1 MRELPAARRL
11 GSVSGTGSG
20 PAGSGRG
27 RRRRRGVRA
36 ASPPCPVPRCY
47 SGIYTSSMTVD
58 PCLTASSD
66 PGRMTSSRLPVL
78 LALVFSSLSP
88 VLSHSNREMW
98 FQDLFPPNTCPINAK
113 TKTFYG
119 IMFDAGSTGT
129 RIHIYTFVQKS
140 PEILPEL
147 EGEIF
152 ESVKPGLSAYADQ
165 PEKGAESVK
174 RLLDMAIDA
183 VPPHLWK
190 KTPVV
195 LKATAGLRLLSE
207 EKAQALLSEVK
218 EVFEESPF
226 LVPEDSVSIMDGSYE
241 GILAWITVNFL
252 TGQLSGQNQ
261 HTVGTLDLGGA
272 STQITFLP
280 RFEETLKESPTD
292 FLTSFE
298 MFNSTYKLYTHSY
311 LGFGLKAARLA
322 TLGALNTEVADRQMF
337 RSSCLPKQLEAEW
350 HFGGVKYRYGGNKE
364 GETGFK
370 PCYLEVLKV
379 VKGKLH
385 QPDEIRGSSFY
396 AFSYYYD
403 RAADTNLIDYEQG
416 GVLEVRDFE
425 RKAKEVCDN
434 MERFSSASPFLC
446 MDLTYITAL
455 LKEGFGFRDNT
466 LLQLTKKVN
475 NIETSWTL
483 GATFH
488 LLQSLGITY

>member
-1 MRELPAARRL
+1 MA
-11 GSVSGTGSG
+11 
-20 PAGSGRG
+20 
-27 RRRRRGVRA
+27 
-36 ASPPCPVPRCY
+36 
-47 SGIYTSSMTVD
+47 
-58 PCLTASSD
+58 
-66 PGRMTSSRLPVL
+66 SSRLPIL
-78 LALVFSSLSP
+78 IALAFSSLP
-88 VLSHSNREMW
+88 FVLSHSNRVMW
-98 FQDLFPPNTCPINAK
+98 FQEFFPPNVCPINAK
-113 TKTFYG
+113 ANTFYG

-140 PEILPEL
+140 PEKLPEV

-165 PEKGAESVK
+165 PEKGAETVK
-174 RLLDMAIDA
+174 TLLDMAIDA

-226 LVPEDSVSIMDGSYE
+226 LVPEDSVGIMDGSHE

-261 HTVGTLDLGGA
+261 QTVGTLDLGGA

-280 RFEETLKESPTD
+280 RFEETLKETPGD

-322 TLGALNTEVADRQMF
+322 TLGALNMEVVDGQMF

-364 GETGFK
+364 
-370 PCYLEVLKV
+370 
-379 VKGKLH
+379 
-385 QPDEIRGSSFY
+385 
-396 AFSYYYD
+396 
-403 RAADTNLIDYEQG
+403 DYERG

-434 MERFSSASPFLC
+434 MERYNSASPFLC

-455 LKEGFGFRDNT
+455 LKDGFGFRDNT
-466 LLQLTKKVN
+466 VLKLTKKVN

-483 GATFH
+483 GATFY
-488 LLQSLGITY
+488 LLQSLGMTY

>member
-1 MRELPAARRL
+1 MA
-11 GSVSGTGSG
+11 
-20 PAGSGRG
+20 
-27 RRRRRGVRA
+27 
-36 ASPPCPVPRCY
+36 
-47 SGIYTSSMTVD
+47 
-58 PCLTASSD
+58 
-66 PGRMTSSRLPVL
+66 SSRLPIFIA
-78 LALVFSSLSP
+78 LAFSSLP
-88 VLSHSNREMW
+88 FVLSHSNREMW
-98 FQDLFPPNTCPINAK
+98 FQDFLSPNTCPINAK
-113 TKTFYG
+113 ANTFYG

-140 PEILPEL
+140 PENLPEV

-165 PEKGAESVK
+165 PEKGAETVK
-174 RLLDMAIDA
+174 ALLDMAVDA

-207 EKAQALLSEVK
+207 EKAQALLSEV
-218 EVFEESPF
+218 
-226 LVPEDSVSIMDGSYE
+226 
-241 GILAWITVNFL
+241 TVNFL

-261 HTVGTLDLGGA
+261 QTVGILDLGGA

-280 RFEETLKESPTD
+280 RFEETLKETPED

-322 TLGALNTEVADRQMF
+322 TLGALNMEVVDGQMF
-337 RSSCLPKQLEAEW
+337 RSSCLPKHLEAEW
-350 HFGGVKYRYGGNKE
+350 HFGGVKYQYGGNKE

-403 RAADTNLIDYEQG
+403 RAADTNLIDYERG
-416 GVLEVRDFE
+416 GVLEVRNFE

-434 MERFSSASPFLC
+434 MERYNSASPFLC

-466 LLQLTKKVN
+466 ILKLTKKVN

-483 GATFH
+483 GATFY
-488 LLQSLGITY
+488 LLQSLGMTY

>member
-1 MRELPAARRL
+1 M
-11 GSVSGTGSG
+11 
-20 PAGSGRG
+20 
-27 RRRRRGVRA
+27 
-36 ASPPCPVPRCY
+36 
-47 SGIYTSSMTVD
+47 
-58 PCLTASSD
+58 ASS
-66 PGRMTSSRLPVL
+66 RHLIL
-78 LALVFSSLSP
+78 LALAFSSLSL
-88 VLSHSNREMW
+88 VLPHSNREMW
-98 FQDLFPPNTCPINAK
+98 FQDFIPPNMCPINAK
-113 TKTFYG
+113 ANTFYG

-140 PEILPEL
+140 PENLPEL

-190 KTPVV
+190 RTPVV

-207 EKAQALLSEVK
+207 EKARALLLEVK

-226 LVPEDSVSIMDGSYE
+226 LVPEDSVSIMDGSHE
-241 GILAWITVNFL
+241 GVICVLEAVLSMMLFA
-252 TGQLSGQNQ
+252 GQLSGQNQ

-280 RFEETLKESPTD
+280 RFEETLKETPGD

-298 MFNSTYKLYTHSY
+298 MFNNTYKLYTHSY
-311 LGFGLKAARLA
+311 LGLGLKAARLA
-322 TLGALNTEVADRQMF
+322 TLGALNMEVVDGQMF

-403 RAADTNLIDYEQG
+403 RAADTNLIDYERG
-416 GVLEVRDFE
+416 GILEVRDFE

-434 MERFSSASPFLC
+434 MERYNSASPFLC
-446 MDLTYITAL
+446 MDLAYITAL

-488 LLQSLGITY
+488 LLQSLGLTY

>member
-1 MRELPAARRL
+1 
-11 GSVSGTGSG
+11 
-20 PAGSGRG
+20 
-27 RRRRRGVRA
+27 
-36 ASPPCPVPRCY
+36 
-47 SGIYTSSMTVD
+47 MTVD
-58 PCLTASSD
+58 PRLTASSD
-66 PGRMTSSRLPVL
+66 PGRMTSSRLPIL

-98 FQDLFPPNTCPINAK
+98 FQDLFPPNMCPINA
-113 TKTFYG
+113 KTFYG

-174 RLLDMAIDA
+174 RLLDMAVDA

-218 EVFEESPF
+218 EVFEKSPF

-261 HTVGTLDLGGA
+261 HTTGTLDLGGA

-280 RFEETLKESPTD
+280 RFEETLKESPRD

-322 TLGALNTEVADRQMF
+322 TLGALNTEGMSCEKAAFPVSTSNETEVADGQMF

-466 LLQLTKKVN
+466 LLQLP
-475 NIETSWTL
+475 S
-483 GATFH
+483 G
-488 LLQSLGITY
+488 LQSCGHPHRSME

>member
-1 MRELPAARRL
+1 
-11 GSVSGTGSG
+11 
-20 PAGSGRG
+20 
-27 RRRRRGVRA
+27 
-36 ASPPCPVPRCY
+36 
-47 SGIYTSSMTVD
+47 
-58 PCLTASSD
+58 
-66 PGRMTSSRLPVL
+66 
-78 LALVFSSLSP
+78 
-88 VLSHSNREMW
+88 MW
-98 FQDLFPPNTCPINAK
+98 SQEFFPPNVCPINAK
-113 TKTFYG
+113 ANTFYG

-140 PEILPEL
+140 PEKLPEV

-165 PEKGAESVK
+165 PEKGAETVK
-174 RLLDMAIDA
+174 TLLDMAIDA

-207 EKAQALLSEVK
+207 EKAQALLSEHKIISSMKRDCNPTIDEACRISYLVLKSCFAVVEGVERDLLLFRSLLAPTLHTFVIFYCCVKQNFVSFRADKTLKTKKVNHCFIPQVK

-226 LVPEDSVSIMDGSYE
+226 LVPEDSVGIMDGSHE

-261 HTVGTLDLGGA
+261 QTVGTLDLGGA

-280 RFEETLKESPTD
+280 RFEETLKETPGD

-322 TLGALNTEVADRQMF
+322 TLGALDMEVVDGQMF

-403 RAADTNLIDYEQG
+403 RAADTNLIDYERG
-416 GVLEVRDFE
+416 GVLKVRDFE

-434 MERFSSASPFLC
+434 MERYNSASPFLC
-446 MDLTYITAL
+446 MDLAYITAL

-466 LLQLTKKVN
+466 VLKLTKKVN

-483 GATFH
+483 GATFY
-488 LLQSLGITY
+488 LLQSLGMTY

>member
-1 MRELPAARRL
+1 MAP
-11 GSVSGTGSG
+11 
-20 PAGSGRG
+20 
-27 RRRRRGVRA
+27 
-36 ASPPCPVPRCY
+36 
-47 SGIYTSSMTVD
+47 
-58 PCLTASSD
+58 
-66 PGRMTSSRLPVL
+66 SRLPIL
-78 LALVFSSLSP
+78 IALAFSSLP
-88 VLSHSNREMW
+88 FVLSHSNRVMW
-98 FQDLFPPNTCPINAK
+98 FQDFFPPNVCPINAK
-113 TKTFYG
+113 ANTFYG

-140 PEILPEL
+140 PEDLPEV

-174 RLLDMAIDA
+174 TLLDMAIDA

-207 EKAQALLSEVK
+207 EKAQALLSEVVK

-226 LVPEDSVSIMDGSYE
+226 LVPEDSVGIMDGSHE
-241 GILAWITVNFL
+241 GMAVLSTVLFA
-252 TGQLSGQNQ
+252 GQLSGQNQ
-261 HTVGTLDLGGA
+261 QTVGILDLGGA

-280 RFEETLKESPTD
+280 RFEATLKETPGD

-298 MFNSTYKLYTHSY
+298 MFNKTYKLYTHSY

-322 TLGALNTEVADRQMF
+322 TLGAFNMEVVDGQMF

-385 QPDEIRGSSFY
+385 QPEEIRGSSFY

-403 RAADTNLIDYEQG
+403 RAADTNLIDYERG
-416 GVLEVRDFE
+416 GVLEVRDFK

-434 MERFSSASPFLC
+434 MERYNSASPFLC
-446 MDLTYITAL
+446 MDLTYITVL

-466 LLQLTKKVN
+466 VLQLTKKVN
-475 NIETSWTL
+475 DIETSWTL
-483 GATFH
+483 GATFY
-488 LLQSLGITY
+488 LLQSLGMTY

>member
-1 MRELPAARRL
+1 MA
-11 GSVSGTGSG
+11 
-20 PAGSGRG
+20 
-27 RRRRRGVRA
+27 
-36 ASPPCPVPRCY
+36 
-47 SGIYTSSMTVD
+47 
-58 PCLTASSD
+58 
-66 PGRMTSSRLPVL
+66 SSRLPIL
-78 LALVFSSLSP
+78 IALAFSSLP
-88 VLSHSNREMW
+88 FVLSHSNRVMW
-98 FQDLFPPNTCPINAK
+98 FQDFFPPNVCPVNAK
-113 TKTFYG
+113 ENTFYG

-140 PEILPEL
+140 PENLPEV

-165 PEKGAESVK
+165 PEKGAETVK
-174 RLLDMAIDA
+174 TLLDMAVDA

-226 LVPEDSVSIMDGSYE
+226 LVPEDSVAIMDGSHE
-241 GILAWITVNFL
+241 GIICALGAVLSMVLFA
-252 TGQLSGQNQ
+252 GQLSGQNQ
-261 HTVGTLDLGGA
+261 QTVGILDLGGA

-280 RFEETLKESPTD
+280 RLEETLKEAPGD

-322 TLGALNTEVADRQMF
+322 TLGALNMEVVDGQMF

-350 HFGGVKYRYGGNKE
+350 HFGGVKYQYGGNKE
-364 GETGFK
+364 GQTGFK

-385 QPDEIRGSSFY
+385 QPDEIHRSPFY

-403 RAADTNLIDYEQG
+403 RAADTNLIDYERG

-434 MERFSSASPFLC
+434 MERYNSASPFLC

-466 LLQLTKKVN
+466 VLKLTKKVN

-483 GATFH
+483 GATFY
-488 LLQSLGITY
+488 LLQSLGMTY

>member
-1 MRELPAARRL
+1 MA
-11 GSVSGTGSG
+11 
-20 PAGSGRG
+20 
-27 RRRRRGVRA
+27 
-36 ASPPCPVPRCY
+36 Y
-47 SGIYTSSMTVD
+47 
-58 PCLTASSD
+58 
-66 PGRMTSSRLPVL
+66 SRLAIL
-78 LALVFSSLSP
+78 IALAFSSLP
-88 VLSHSNREMW
+88 FVLSHSNREMW
-98 FQDLFPPNTCPINAK
+98 FQEFFPPNVCPINAK
-113 TKTFYG
+113 ANTFYG

-140 PEILPEL
+140 PENLPEV

-165 PEKGAESVK
+165 PEKGAETVK
-174 RLLDMAIDA
+174 SLLDMAVDA

-207 EKAQALLSEVK
+207 EKAQALLSEVVK

-226 LVPEDSVSIMDGSYE
+226 LVPEDSVGIMDGSHE
-241 GILAWITVNFL
+241 GVICALGAVLSTVLFA
-252 TGQLSGQNQ
+252 GQLSGQNQ
-261 HTVGTLDLGGA
+261 QTVGILDLGGA

-280 RFEETLKESPTD
+280 RFEETLKETPED

-322 TLGALNTEVADRQMF
+322 TLGALNMEVVDGQMF

-350 HFGGVKYRYGGNKE
+350 HFGGVKYQYGGNKE

-385 QPDEIRGSSFY
+385 QPAEIRGSSFY

-403 RAADTNLIDYEQG
+403 RAADTNLIDYERG

-434 MERFSSASPFLC
+434 IERYNSASPFLC

-466 LLQLTKKVN
+466 VLKLTKKVN

-483 GATFH
+483 GATFY
-488 LLQSLGITY
+488 LLQSLGMTY

>member
-1 MRELPAARRL
+1 M
-11 GSVSGTGSG
+11 
-20 PAGSGRG
+20 
-27 RRRRRGVRA
+27 
-36 ASPPCPVPRCY
+36 
-47 SGIYTSSMTVD
+47 
-58 PCLTASSD
+58 ASSRF
-66 PGRMTSSRLPVL
+66 PILIA
-78 LALVFSSLSP
+78 LAFSSLP
-88 VLSHSNREMW
+88 FVLSHSNRVMW
-98 FQDLFPPNTCPINAK
+98 FQDFFPPNVCPINAK
-113 TKTFYG
+113 ANTFYG

-129 RIHIYTFVQKS
+129 RIHVYTFVQKS
-140 PEILPEL
+140 PEDLPEV

-152 ESVKPGLSAYADQ
+152 ESVKPGLSSYADQ
-165 PEKGAESVK
+165 PEKGAETVK
-174 RLLDMAIDA
+174 TLLDIAIDA

-207 EKAQALLSEVK
+207 EKAQALLSEVVK

-226 LVPEDSVSIMDGSYE
+226 LVPEDSVGIMDGSHE
-241 GILAWITVNFL
+241 GIISALGAVLSMVLFA
-252 TGQLSGQNQ
+252 GQLSGQNQ
-261 HTVGTLDLGGA
+261 QTVGILDLGGA

-280 RFEETLKESPTD
+280 RFEETLKETPTD
-292 FLTSFE
+292 FISSFE

-322 TLGALNTEVADRQMF
+322 TLGALNMEVVDGQMF

-385 QPDEIRGSSFY
+385 QPEEIRGSSFY

-403 RAADTNLIDYEQG
+403 RAADTNLIDYEHG
-416 GVLEVRDFE
+416 GVLEVRDYE
-425 RKAKEVCDN
+425 RKAKEVCNN
-434 MERFSSASPFLC
+434 MERYNSASPFLC

-466 LLQLTKKVN
+466 VLKLTKKVN
-475 NIETSWTL
+475 DIETSWTL
-483 GATFH
+483 GATFY
-488 LLQSLGITY
+488 LLQSLGMTY

>member
-1 MRELPAARRL
+1 MAA
-11 GSVSGTGSG
+11 
-20 PAGSGRG
+20 
-27 RRRRRGVRA
+27 
-36 ASPPCPVPRCY
+36 
-47 SGIYTSSMTVD
+47 
-58 PCLTASSD
+58 
-66 PGRMTSSRLPVL
+66 SRLPVL
-78 LALVFSSLSP
+78 LAVAFSLSC

-98 FQDLFPPNTCPINAK
+98 FQELFPPNTCPINAK
-113 TKTFYG
+113 PNTFYG

-140 PEILPEL
+140 PEKLIEL

-165 PEKGAESVK
+165 PEKVRLSFIPCKLIFFFFFFFLLTIASV
-174 RLLDMAIDA
+174 R
-183 VPPHLWK
+183 
-190 KTPVV
+190 
-195 LKATAGLRLLSE
+195 
-207 EKAQALLSEVK
+207 

-226 LVPEDSVSIMDGSYE
+226 LVPEDSVSILDGSYE
-241 GILAWITVNFL
+241 GGIMWFA
-252 TGQLSGQNQ
+252 GQLSGQNQ

-280 RFEETLKESPTD
+280 RFEVRRRCKLCAELIRGTRTKTA
-292 FLTSFE
+292 
-298 MFNSTYKLYTHSY
+298 MFYFVVCSY

-322 TLGALNTEVADRQMF
+322 TLGALDTKAVDGQMF

-364 GETGFK
+364 GEMGFK
-370 PCYLEVLKV
+370 PCYLEVLKII
-379 VKGKLH
+379 KGKLH

-403 RAADTNLIDYEQG
+403 RAVDTNLIDYEEG

-434 MERFSSASPFLC
+434 MERYSSASPFLC

-455 LKEGFGFRDNT
+455 LKEGFGFRDST

-488 LLQSLGITY
+488 LLQSLGITH

>member
-1 MRELPAARRL
+1 
-11 GSVSGTGSG
+11 
-20 PAGSGRG
+20 
-27 RRRRRGVRA
+27 
-36 ASPPCPVPRCY
+36 
-47 SGIYTSSMTVD
+47 MT
-58 PCLTASSD
+58 A
-66 PGRMTSSRLPVL
+66 SRLPIL
-78 LALVFSSLSP
+78 LAVAFSSLP
-88 VLSHSNREMW
+88 CILPHSNREMW
-98 FQDLFPPNTCPINAK
+98 FQDFFPPNTCPINARAN
-113 TKTFYG
+113 TFYG

-140 PEILPEL
+140 PDKLIEL

-165 PEKGAESVK
+165 PEKGAETVK

-207 EKAQALLSEVK
+207 EKAQALLLEVR

-226 LVPEDSVSIMDGSYE
+226 LVPEDSVSILDGSYE
-241 GILAWITVNFL
+241 G
-252 TGQLSGQNQ
+252 QLSGRNQ

-280 RFEETLKESPTD
+280 QFEETLKQTPAN

-322 TLGALNTEVADRQMF
+322 TLGALDMEAVDGQMF

-350 HFGGVKYRYGGNKE
+350 HFGGVKYQYGGNKE

-379 VKGKLH
+379 IKGKLH

-403 RAADTNLIDYEQG
+403 RAVDTNLIDYEEG

-434 MERFSSASPFLC
+434 MERYNSASPFLC

-455 LKEGFGFRDNT
+455 LKEGFGFRDST

>member
-1 MRELPAARRL
+1 MIA
-11 GSVSGTGSG
+11 
-20 PAGSGRG
+20 
-27 RRRRRGVRA
+27 
-36 ASPPCPVPRCY
+36 
-47 SGIYTSSMTVD
+47 D
-58 PCLTASSD
+58 PCLTASSGS
-66 PGRMTSSRLPVL
+66 GRMASSRLSIL
-78 LALVFSSLSP
+78 LALVFSSFSF
-88 VLSHSNREMW
+88 VLSHSNRVMW
-98 FQDLFPPNTCPINAK
+98 FQDLFPPNVCPINAK
-113 TKTFYG
+113 ANTFYG

-140 PEILPEL
+140 PENLPEL

-165 PEKGAESVK
+165 PEKGAETVK

-207 EKAQALLSEVK
+207 EKAQALLLEVK

-226 LVPEDSVSIMDGSYE
+226 LVPENSVSIMDGSYE
-241 GILAWITVNFL
+241 
-252 TGQLSGQNQ
+252 GQLSGQNQ

-280 RFEETLKESPTD
+280 RFEETLKESPGD

-322 TLGALNTEVADRQMF
+322 TLGALNMEAADGQMF

-403 RAADTNLIDYEQG
+403 RAVDTNLIDYEQG

-434 MERFSSASPFLC
+434 MERYNSASPFLC

>member
-1 MRELPAARRL
+1 
-11 GSVSGTGSG
+11 
-20 PAGSGRG
+20 
-27 RRRRRGVRA
+27 
-36 ASPPCPVPRCY
+36 
-47 SGIYTSSMTVD
+47 IYTSSMTAD
-58 PCLTASSD
+58 LRLTASSD

-98 FQDLFPPNTCPINAK
+98 FQDLFPPNTCPVNAK

-280 RFEETLKESPTD
+280 RFEVRSGCKHASQDHNASGKTWAQLGSV
-292 FLTSFE
+292 LSFCQLWHKQNISDVLDICTA
-298 MFNSTYKLYTHSY
+298 FPFDINSWLIGTCKQR
-311 LGFGLKAARLA
+311 RL
-322 TLGALNTEVADRQMF
+322 D
-337 RSSCLPKQLEAEW
+337 K
-350 HFGGVKYRYGGNKE
+350 
-364 GETGFK
+364 
-370 PCYLEVLKV
+370 
-379 VKGKLH
+379 
-385 QPDEIRGSSFY
+385 
-396 AFSYYYD
+396 
-403 RAADTNLIDYEQG
+403 
-416 GVLEVRDFE
+416 
-425 RKAKEVCDN
+425 
-434 MERFSSASPFLC
+434 
-446 MDLTYITAL
+446 
-455 LKEGFGFRDNT
+455 
-466 LLQLTKKVN
+466 
-475 NIETSWTL
+475 
-483 GATFH
+483 
-488 LLQSLGITY
+488 

>member
-1 MRELPAARRL
+1 M
-11 GSVSGTGSG
+11 
-20 PAGSGRG
+20 
-27 RRRRRGVRA
+27 
-36 ASPPCPVPRCY
+36 
-47 SGIYTSSMTVD
+47 
-58 PCLTASSD
+58 ASS
-66 PGRMTSSRLPVL
+66 SLPIL
-78 LALVFSSLSP
+78 LALAFSSWSF

-98 FQDLFPPNTCPINAK
+98 FQDFLPPNMCPLYAK
-113 TKTFYG
+113 DNTFYG

-140 PEILPEL
+140 PESLPEL

-174 RLLDMAIDA
+174 RLLAIAVDA
-183 VPPHLWK
+183 VPPSLWK

-207 EKAQALLSEVK
+207 EKAQALLLEVK

-241 GILAWITVNFL
+241 GTFSVLSMMLFA
-252 TGQLSGQNQ
+252 GQLAGQNQ
-261 HTVGTLDLGGA
+261 HTVGILDLGGA

-280 RFEETLKESPTD
+280 RFEETLKETPKD
-292 FLTSFE
+292 FITSFE
-298 MFNSTYKLYTHSY
+298 MFNGTYKLYTHSY

-322 TLGALNTEVADRQMF
+322 ILGALNVEAVDGQMF

-350 HFGGVKYRYGGNKE
+350 QFGGVKYRYGGNKE

-370 PCYLEVLKV
+370 PCYSEVLKV
-379 VKGKLH
+379 VKGQLH
-385 QPDEIRGSSFY
+385 QPEEIRRRSFY

-403 RAADTNLIDYEQG
+403 RAADTNLIDYEEG

-434 MERFSSASPFLC
+434 MERYNSASPFLC
-446 MDLTYITAL
+446 MDLTYITLL
-455 LKEGFGFRDNT
+455 LKEGFGFSDHT
-466 LLQLTKKVN
+466 VLQLTKKVN

>member
-1 MRELPAARRL
+1 MA
-11 GSVSGTGSG
+11 
-20 PAGSGRG
+20 
-27 RRRRRGVRA
+27 
-36 ASPPCPVPRCY
+36 
-47 SGIYTSSMTVD
+47 
-58 PCLTASSD
+58 
-66 PGRMTSSRLPVL
+66 SSRLPIFIA
-78 LALVFSSLSP
+78 LAFSSLP
-88 VLSHSNREMW
+88 FVLSHSNREMW
-98 FQDLFPPNTCPINAK
+98 FQDFLSPNTCPINAK
-113 TKTFYG
+113 ANTFYG

-140 PEILPEL
+140 PENLPEV

-165 PEKGAESVK
+165 PEKGAETVK
-174 RLLDMAIDA
+174 ALLDMAVDA

-226 LVPEDSVSIMDGSYE
+226 LVPEDSVGIMDGSHE

-261 HTVGTLDLGGA
+261 QTVGILDLGGA

-280 RFEETLKESPTD
+280 R
-292 FLTSFE
+292 
-298 MFNSTYKLYTHSY
+298 
-311 LGFGLKAARLA
+311 LKAARLA
-322 TLGALNTEVADRQMF
+322 TLGALNMEVVDGQMF
-337 RSSCLPKQLEAEW
+337 RSSCLPKHLEAEW
-350 HFGGVKYRYGGNKE
+350 HFGGVKYQYGGNKE

-403 RAADTNLIDYEQG
+403 RAADTNLIDYERG
-416 GVLEVRDFE
+416 GVLEVRNFE

-434 MERFSSASPFLC
+434 MERYNSASPFLC

-466 LLQLTKKVN
+466 ILKLTKKVN

-483 GATFH
+483 GATFY
-488 LLQSLGITY
+488 LLQSLGMTY

>member
-1 MRELPAARRL
+1 MIA
-11 GSVSGTGSG
+11 
-20 PAGSGRG
+20 
-27 RRRRRGVRA
+27 
-36 ASPPCPVPRCY
+36 
-47 SGIYTSSMTVD
+47 D
-58 PCLTASSD
+58 PCLTASSGS
-66 PGRMTSSRLPVL
+66 GRMASSGLSIL
-78 LALVFSSLSP
+78 LALVFSSFSF
-88 VLSHSNREMW
+88 VLSHSNRVMW
-98 FQDLFPPNTCPINAK
+98 FQDLFPPNVCPINAK
-113 TKTFYG
+113 ANTFYG

-140 PEILPEL
+140 PENLPEL

-165 PEKGAESVK
+165 PEKGAETVK

-207 EKAQALLSEVK
+207 EKAQALLLEVK

-226 LVPEDSVSIMDGSYE
+226 LVPENSVSIMDGSYE

-280 RFEETLKESPTD
+280 RFEETLKESPGD

-322 TLGALNTEVADRQMF
+322 TLGALNMEAADGQMF

-364 GETGFK
+364 VGWNTIAELQIWCVWSGLINYNMMGKERETGFK

-403 RAADTNLIDYEQG
+403 RAVDTNLIDYEQG

-434 MERFSSASPFLC
+434 MERYNSASPFLC

>member
-1 MRELPAARRL
+1 M
-11 GSVSGTGSG
+11 
-20 PAGSGRG
+20 
-27 RRRRRGVRA
+27 
-36 ASPPCPVPRCY
+36 
-47 SGIYTSSMTVD
+47 
-58 PCLTASSD
+58 ASS
-66 PGRMTSSRLPVL
+66 TLLIL
-78 LALVFSSLSP
+78 LALAFP
-88 VLSHSNREMW
+88 FVLTHLKRDMW
-98 FQDLFPPNTCPINAK
+98 FQDAFPPNVCPIYGKAN
-113 TKTFYG
+113 TFYG

-129 RIHIYTFVQKS
+129 RIHIYTFVQKT
-140 PEILPEL
+140 PENLPEL

-152 ESVKPGLSAYADQ
+152 ESVKPGLSAYADH
-165 PEKGAESVK
+165 PEKGAETVK
-174 RLLDMAIDA
+174 RLLDVAIDA
-183 VPPHLWK
+183 VPHLLWK

-207 EKAQALLSEVK
+207 EKAQALLVEVVR

-280 RFEETLKESPTD
+280 QFEETLKEAPED

-322 TLGALNTEVADRQMF
+322 TLGALKTEAVDGQMF
-337 RSSCLPKQLEAEW
+337 HSSCLPKQLEAEW

-370 PCYLEVLKV
+370 PCYAEVLKV

-385 QPDEIRGSSFY
+385 QPDEIRASSFY

-403 RAADTNLIDYEQG
+403 RAVDTNLIDYEQG
-416 GVLEVRDFE
+416 GVLEVRDYE

-434 MERFSSASPFLC
+434 MERYNTASPFLC
-446 MDLTYITAL
+446 MDLTYIAAL
-455 LKEGFGFRDNT
+455 LKEGFGFGDNT
-466 LLQLTKKVN
+466 LLKLTKKVN

-488 LLQSLGITY
+488 LLQSLGLTH